1 MNDVIRKQPFG
12 LQGELWESKMQELL
26 KRDLSKTYLII
37 SSDESIC
44 EETYETEMLLK
55 NNLQMFLPL
64 HVLRIDG
71 RSQLFYD
78 VSAKQTLK
86 ACAQRVK
93 LNASTIQNLF
103 QSIENLEKEVR
114 DYMLDMESVILNLD
128 HVYTKEG
135 RFYFCYCPWEKKEVM
150 TSFREL
156 LEEILGD
163 LDYHDTKGVEL
174 AYHLYQNACRGDL
187 HIREILEE
195 HLEEKESQKED
206 LLQEY
211 FDNDENEIYLEE
223 SMNEEIFSEKTKE
236 KPQKEGILKRIIR
249 FFLKKEDEE
258 EADTEKI
265 NQDIC
270 YENNASYSFTEVLT
284 PVDSG
289 TVLLQNMPVAK
300 WKLRPLIPG
309 LEEFCVEGDSFL
321 VGKKRDSVDGFI
333 GRDTISRIHSRLF
346 VSENRLFIADANSTN
361 GTFVNGTALQPGEDV
376 EIFPGDRILFAD
388 VGYECYNSL

>member
-1 MNDVIRKQPFG
+1 
-12 LQGELWESKMQELL
+12 MQELL

-37 SSDESIC
+37 SSDELIY
-44 EETYETEMLLK
+44 EETYETEMLVK

-78 VSAKQTLK
+78 VSSKQTLK
-86 ACAQRVK
+86 SCAQRVK
-93 LNASTIQNLF
+93 LNVLTIQNLF

-135 RFYFCYCPWEKKEVM
+135 KFYFCYCPWEKKEVI

-174 AYHLYQNACRGDL
+174 AYHLYQSACRGDF

-195 HLEEKESQKED
+195 HMEEKQSQKD
-206 LLQEY
+206 DVLQEY
-211 FDNDENEIYLEE
+211 FLNDDNETYLEE
-223 SMNEEIFSEKTKE
+223 SLNEEMISEKSKE
-236 KPQKEGILKRIIR
+236 KHQKEGILKRIIR

-258 EADTEKI
+258 QADFEKT
-265 NQDIC
+265 NQNIY

-284 PVDSG
+284 PMDSG
-289 TVLLQNMPVAK
+289 TVLLQNMPVEK
-300 WKLRPLIPG
+300 WKLRPLVPG
-309 LEEFCVEGDSFL
+309 LEEFCVQGDNFL

-346 VSENRLFIADANSTN
+346 VKESRLFIADANSTN
-361 GTFVNGTALQPGEDV
+361 GTFVNGIALQPGEDV

>member
-1 MNDVIRKQPFG
+1 MNDVIRKHPFG

-195 HLEEKESQKED
+195 HLEEKESQRED

-211 FDNDENEIYLEE
+211 FENDENEIYLEE

-376 EIFPGDRILFAD
+376 EIFSGDRILFAD

>member
-195 HLEEKESQKED
+195 HLEEKESQRED

-211 FDNDENEIYLEE
+211 FENDENEIYMEE

-376 EIFPGDRILFAD
+376 EIFSGDRILFAD

>member
-195 HLEEKESQKED
+195 HLEEKESQRED

-211 FDNDENEIYLEE
+211 FENDENEIYLEE

-376 EIFPGDRILFAD
+376 EIFSGDRILFAD